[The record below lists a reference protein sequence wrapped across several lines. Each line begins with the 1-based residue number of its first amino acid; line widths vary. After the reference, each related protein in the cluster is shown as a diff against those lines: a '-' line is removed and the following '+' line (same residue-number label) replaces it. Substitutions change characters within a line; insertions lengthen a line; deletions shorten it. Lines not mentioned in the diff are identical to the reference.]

1 MISDF
6 GGSGLTGAAR
16 AIGTAEAGRLGAF
29 WRASGRSNETDAGA
43 TGGRFGIGKDT
54 FRHASGS
61 RTFVALSRER
71 CGRLRILGQA
81 GLGPRTT
88 PDGRRW
94 TDVSDL
100 GGAIDPAAG
109 LTLPLEDREAAD
121 VDRLL
126 GLGALRSRHA
136 ERHGLP
142 DTGLSIAIL
151 DPAPL
156 EEGMTL
162 AQFVAAALGPLLAIG
177 RIRILAGGEEI
188 RPEIFDAL
196 GREDGL
202 RLGAAAAV
210 PQELPPLVLEDD
222 WDVSIR
228 DWAEVAEA
236 DPSRPMAVEA
246 HPAVRED
253 LAVRIGLAPRTQGQK
268 TAWYGIRRGAFVLH
282 APQGRAVD
290 GATVLMDVRGS
301 LISEIL
307 AHAEGPSHSRWEMEQ
322 ARIHRGRSRK
332 SEAEIGL
339 VSRILGLP
347 KTIWSEIRREESQE
361 KAIPMDGF
369 AAGVAAL
376 LGPIPTPGRVQTDQ
390 GRPGNGG
397 TGDCPPRRRTP
408 GGARGRRRRR
418 RASRRLP
425 RGDGRRRTPRDPL
438 EPARRAPAS
447 RRRPL
452 PPQDPRRSGRL
463 VPGRKRRG
471 AVGPRRRRPRDP
483 PAWIRRRSP
492 GGRGMA
498 RHHRPPAQAERR
510 MTDVVHHTLREADD
524 LSIQATLDTGAV
536 VVSANL
542 PECPAADRIQVDL
555 RVSGTNARAGSHDL
569 PYAPGSFG
577 IRLDRPRGI
586 PGRRLLVRLL
596 ACDRDG
602 RILWQVLDHPVLAGP
617 EAPAGLGFSFEP
629 DPDAPP
635 GSG

>member
-1 MISDF
+1 MTGNQPSAVGLRIHHREDPKPYRDRHQTSGSFFADLQGGVAALREAAQNAIDAADGTRIPTLAVDILRLRDGQAAALSCLRADADHWRAAGDGLPLPGHSGKALVISDF
-6 GGSGLTGAAR
+6 GGSGLTGDAR

-29 WRASGRSNETDAGA
+29 WRASGRSNKTDVGA

-54 FRHASGS
+54 FQHASGS

-71 CGRLRILGQA
+71 CGRIRILGQA

-100 GGAIDPAAG
+100 GGAIDPATG

-142 DTGLSIAIL
+142 DAGLSIAIL

-202 RLGAAAAV
+202 RFGAAAAV

-222 WDVSIR
+222 WDASIR
-228 DWAEVAEA
+228 DWAEAAEA

-246 HPAVRED
+246 HPADRED
-253 LAVRIGLAPRTQGQK
+253 LAVRIVLAPRAQGQK

-376 LGPIPTPGRVQTDQ
+376 LGPIPTSGRAQTDQ

-397 TGDCPPRRRTP
+397 TGDCPSA
-408 GGARGRRRRR
+408 GGRREER
-418 RASRRLP
+418 
-425 RGDGRRRTPRDPL
+425 RGDG
-438 EPARRAPAS
+438 
-447 RRRPL
+447 
-452 PPQDPRRSGRL
+452 
-463 VPGRKRRG
+463 
-471 AVGPRRRRPRDP
+471 
-483 PAWIRRRSP
+483 
-492 GGRGMA
+492 GGG
-498 RHHRPPAQAERR
+498 
-510 MTDVVHHTLREADD
+510 
-524 LSIQATLDTGAV
+524 
-536 VVSANL
+536 
-542 PECPAADRIQVDL
+542 
-555 RVSGTNARAGSHDL
+555 
-569 PYAPGSFG
+569 
-577 IRLDRPRGI
+577 
-586 PGRRLLVRLL
+586 
-596 ACDRDG
+596 
-602 RILWQVLDHPVLAGP
+602 
-617 EAPAGLGFSFEP
+617 
-629 DPDAPP
+629 APP
-635 GSG
+635 GAFRVAMAADGRLTIHWNRPDGRLHLVAAPSHRKVPVDLVVSSPDGSGEGRWDRDAGVLEIRRLGSDAVLLEAEGWPSTIALLPKRSVA